1 MQNKYKI
8 LIWIVFLALMAG
20 CVNAV
25 AIFGCEGIAVSHIT
39 GMISKS
45 TISISSGETVGLTE
59 ILSIIALFFVGAVTA
74 GIATG
79 ERAFHLRK
87 TNGIIIFAIGILILT
102 PLFLNAQHSLMMLS
116 FLMGLQNGMVVSV
129 RGVLVR
135 STHMTGNLTDL
146 GVYIGYRIRGNKSEN
161 AYLGLVPGMLIVG
174 FVLGGIIGVLLYN
187 LMGIYVLFA
196 ISGLYIIMGIA
207 YFHIR
212 KTSSQALQN
221 LPEV

>member
-1 MQNKYKI
+1 MSNKYKI
-8 LIWIVFLALMAG
+8 LIWIVFLALLAG

-39 GMISKS
+39 GMISRS
-45 TISISSGETVGLTE
+45 AISISSGETVGLAG
-59 ILSIIALFFVGAVTA
+59 ILSIILLFFVGAVTA

-87 TNGIIIFAIGILILT
+87 TNGVIIFAIGILILT
-102 PLFLNAQHSLMMLS
+102 PLFLDVRHSLMMLS

-129 RGVLVR
+129 RGILVR

-161 AYLGLVPGMLIVG
+161 AYFGLVPCVLIIG
-174 FVLGGIIGVLLYN
+174 FILGGVIGVLLYN
-187 LMGIYVLFA
+187 LIGIYVL
-196 ISGLYIIMGIA
+196 IVLSLSYILMGIA
-207 YFHIR
+207 YFHMR
-212 KTSSQALQN
+212 KTSM
-221 LPEV
+221 EVT